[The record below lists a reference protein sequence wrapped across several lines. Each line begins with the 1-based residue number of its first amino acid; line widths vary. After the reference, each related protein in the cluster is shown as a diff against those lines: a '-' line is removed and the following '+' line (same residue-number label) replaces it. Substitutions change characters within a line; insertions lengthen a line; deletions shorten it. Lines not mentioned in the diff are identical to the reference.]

1 MTIEDLALTFIRG
14 LGVRGAAH
22 LIDTYGSAEDVFR
35 TSAYRLKSEVGLR
48 DDVIKSITSGEGFAE
63 AKQEIAYCRKHGIC
77 MVAATDPEYP
87 QLLRETSDRPHIL
100 FVKGNVEAL
109 NMRTLSMVGT
119 REMSPSG
126 QNVTNRLID
135 GLATSLNDLCIV
147 SGLAYGIDAAC
158 HRSAINYDIPSIAV
172 LANTLPEVS
181 PAAHRQLADD
191 IIKHD
196 GAIVSELSSQ
206 SKQNGKL
213 FIARNRIIAGMSMGV
228 VVVESPC
235 SGGSMAT
242 AEIAD
247 SYNRIVMAVPGRITD
262 STSFGTNNLIR
273 SGKARL
279 IITANDIIED
289 MDWGDATINKSSS
302 LDTTEELPD
311 LKPQE
316 RVILDAFNDNS
327 ELDLDQLLNKSGYTI
342 GELMMI
348 LMDLELKGLVRTL
361 PGQKYEK
368 I

>member
-1 MTIEDLALTFIRG
+1 
-14 LGVRGAAH
+14 
-22 LIDTYGSAEDVFR
+22 
-35 TSAYRLKSEVGLR
+35 
-48 DDVIKSITSGEGFAE
+48 
-63 AKQEIAYCRKHGIC
+63 
-77 MVAATDPEYP
+77 
-87 QLLRETSDRPHIL
+87 
-100 FVKGNVEAL
+100 
-109 NMRTLSMVGT
+109 
-119 REMSPSG
+119 
-126 QNVTNRLID
+126 
-135 GLATSLNDLCIV
+135 
-147 SGLAYGIDAAC
+147 
-158 HRSAINYDIPSIAV
+158 
-172 LANTLPEVS
+172 
-181 PAAHRQLADD
+181 
-191 IIKHD
+191 
-196 GAIVSELSSQ
+196 
-206 SKQNGKL
+206 
-213 FIARNRIIAGMSMGV
+213 
-228 VVVESPC
+228 
-235 SGGSMAT
+235 MAT

-302 LDTTEELPD
+302 LDTTEEHPD

>member
-1 MTIEDLALTFIRG
+1 
-14 LGVRGAAH
+14 
-22 LIDTYGSAEDVFR
+22 
-35 TSAYRLKSEVGLR
+35 
-48 DDVIKSITSGEGFAE
+48 
-63 AKQEIAYCRKHGIC
+63 
-77 MVAATDPEYP
+77 
-87 QLLRETSDRPHIL
+87 
-100 FVKGNVEAL
+100 
-109 NMRTLSMVGT
+109 
-119 REMSPSG
+119 
-126 QNVTNRLID
+126 
-135 GLATSLNDLCIV
+135 
-147 SGLAYGIDAAC
+147 
-158 HRSAINYDIPSIAV
+158 
-172 LANTLPEVS
+172 
-181 PAAHRQLADD
+181 
-191 IIKHD
+191 
-196 GAIVSELSSQ
+196 
-206 SKQNGKL
+206 
-213 FIARNRIIAGMSMGV
+213 
-228 VVVESPC
+228 
-235 SGGSMAT
+235 MAT